1 MNFEDKVREIGY
13 KGKVVKT
20 ATITKIKNDI
30 YKMYDVIYESS
41 PEGVDFWTM
50 LLDHETVLEALDEL
64 KVPPKRANSGKNIS
78 LNTKIGYLSSIL
90 VTMKSLG
97 QEESDSYTQ
106 YQQKYQDLQDQRTV
120 DTKKNPPSEIISRE
134 QVDAVVEKNRS
145 NRRLWLLLKLYTTYN
160 FRLEVATLE
169 QISQEE
175 YEHKDEIPDY
185 KERNFIVTGPVLR
198 FVFNKYKT
206 SGKYGERTIMIED
219 GEFRAYLLE
228 YLKERENSDFI
239 FFEEIQDEE
248 WSSLSEAK
256 EKVLTR
262 LSNNLSKILQ
272 RTFKK
277 EGLDLNATKLAKL
290 IESEA
295 ARTGDLKLIQKVAH
309 DRGHTVET
317 GSKVYDIVK

>member
-1 MNFEDKVREIGY
+1 MNFEDQIREIGY
-13 KGKVVKT
+13 RGKVVKT
-20 ATITKIKNDI
+20 ATIKKITNDI
-30 YKMYDVIYESS
+30 YKLYEAIYDSS

-50 LLDHETVLEALDEL
+50 LLDHDTVLEALEGL
-64 KVPPKRANSGKNIS
+64 EGRKGKHVS
-78 LNTKIGYLSSIL
+78 LNTKIGYLGSIL
-90 VTMKSLG
+90 TAMKSLEH
-97 QEESDSYTQ
+97 EETQSYIE
-106 YQQKYQDLQDQRTV
+106 YQHKYRNLQDQRIV
-120 DTKKNPPSEIISRE
+120 DTKKNPPVLEISRE

-169 QISQEE
+169 QISEEE
-175 YEHKDEIPDY
+175 YDPNEIPDY
-185 KERNFIVTGPVLR
+185 KERNFIVTGPALR

-206 SGKYGERTIMIED
+206 SGRYGERVIMIED

-228 YLKERENSDFI
+228 YLKQRENSDFI

-295 ARTGDLKLIQKVAH
+295 HKSGDLKLIQKVAR
-309 DRGHTVET
+309 DRGHSVDT